1 MKPLE
6 LIRIIAITVFG
17 IILVLLVQ
25 PWLYRSGFIP
35 LDVFDVEQWIVTDYT
50 PSSYWVLAASIA
62 ATVIWYFSAA
72 NAKPLTAKD
81 TSSWRLLWW
90 LFLLIPIASI
100 GIALY
105 QQTEPSSRVALA
117 GLYVIDVLVL
127 YWLPTAS
134 SSPAHTKYL
143 PPLSMPI
150 RRLVEPGS

>member
-6 LIRIIAITVFG
+6 LIRIIALTVFG
-17 IILVLLVQ
+17 IILVLLIQ
-25 PWLYRSGFIP
+25 PWLYRSDIIS
-35 LDVFDVEQWIVTDYT
+35 LDVLDVEQWIVTDYL
-50 PSSYWVLAASIA
+50 PSSYWVLGASIA

-90 LFLLIPIASI
+90 IFLLIPIVGI
-100 GIALY
+100 GFALY
-105 QQTEPSSRVALA
+105 LQTEPSTRVGLA
-117 GLYVIDVLVL
+117 AMYVVDVLVL

-134 SSPAHTKYL
+134 SSPSHTKYL
-143 PPLSMPI
+143 PPLSMNL